1 MTEKQKNLVHSQAYF
16 GIPRTCICCGLDC
29 PVFGIQRKNGK
40 TEHEDWISRD
50 KHKKCINILF
60 KFYANLIYN
69 SKRFS
74 KNNKQPSILEIVKF
88 YETNK
93 HIITPEVFNELK
105 NLKYPDFDNTVS
117 AIVKNIKI
125 KKRNLLR
132 ETTE

>member
-1 MTEKQKNLVHSQAYF
+1 MINSQAYF

-40 TEHEDWISRD
+40 TEHEDWIKRD

-60 KFYANLIYN
+60 KFYAFMIYN

-74 KNNKQPSILEIVKF
+74 KNNNKPTVPEIVKF
-88 YETNK
+88 YERNK
-93 HIITPEVFNELK
+93 QYLTAEIFKELK
-105 NLKYPDFDNTVS
+105 DLKQPDFDDTVA
-117 AIVKNIKI
+117 AIVKNIK
-125 KKRNLLR
+125 KTRNPLK

>member
-1 MTEKQKNLVHSQAYF
+1 MTEKVVHSQAYF

-40 TEHEDWISRD
+40 TEHEDWIGRD

-60 KFYANLIYN
+60 KFYAYMIYN

-74 KNNKQPSILEIVKF
+74 KNNKQPSIPQIVKF
-88 YETNK
+88 YEANK
-93 HIITPEVFNELK
+93 QYLTPEVFNELK
-105 NLKYPDFDNTVS
+105 DLKYPDFDNTVS
-117 AIVKNIKI
+117 AIVKNIKL

>member
-1 MTEKQKNLVHSQAYF
+1 MIKSQAYF

-40 TEHEDWISRD
+40 IEHEDWIKRN

-60 KFYANLIYN
+60 KFYAFMIYN

-74 KNNKQPSILEIVKF
+74 KNNNKPTVPEIVKF
-88 YETNK
+88 YERNK
-93 HIITPEVFNELK
+93 QYLTAEIFNELK
-105 NLKYPDFDNTVS
+105 DLKQPDFDNTVA
-117 AIVKNIKI
+117 AIVKNIK
-125 KKRNLLR
+125 KTRNQLK